1 MNREIL
7 FKAKRKDNGKWVEGY
22 YIYHIKRTICPLGDS
37 VKPEDEQ
44 HVIMQDGF
52 SDWNMPR
59 NTVVYEIDPD
69 TLCQYTGQRYKCGKK
84 VSENDIVTISAYS
97 YDEPESDTTGIV
109 VYSKG
114 KACWCLKDL
123 NSDETIPMYECYGSY
138 ITQISYIG
146 NIFDNPELLEV
157 EEKWQYTEK

>member
-1 MNREIL
+1 MREIL
-7 FKAKRKDNGKWVEGY
+7 FKAKTTKKQNRRHAFDNVWVVGDLIRSGGKY
-22 YIYHIKRTICPLGDS
+22 YIHPVVNKVNVVGELG
-37 VKPEDEQ
+37 KII
-44 HVIMQDGF
+44 IMHE
-52 SDWNMPR
+52 
-59 NTVVYEIDPD
+59 VLPD
-69 TLCQYTGQRYKCGKK
+69 TICQYTGQRYKCGKK

-123 NSDETIPMYECYGSY
+123 NSDEIIPMYECYGSY

-146 NIFDNPELLEV
+146 NTFDNPDLLEV
-157 EEKWQYTEK
+157 K

>member
-1 MNREIL
+1 MRVIL
-7 FKAKRKDNGKWVEGY
+7 FKAKRKDNGEWVEGCY
-22 YIYHIKRTICPLGDS
+22 VICRKHHYILPTINVIIGYDER
-37 VKPEDEQ
+37 EDEY
-44 HVIMQDGF
+44 I
-52 SDWNMPR
+52 
-59 NTVVYEIDPD
+59 EIDPD

-97 YDEPESDTTGIV
+97 YDEPESDTTGVV

-123 NSDETIPMYECYGSY
+123 NSDEIIPMYECYGSY

-146 NIFDNPELLEV
+146 NTFDNPDLLEA
-157 EEKWQYTEK
+157 E